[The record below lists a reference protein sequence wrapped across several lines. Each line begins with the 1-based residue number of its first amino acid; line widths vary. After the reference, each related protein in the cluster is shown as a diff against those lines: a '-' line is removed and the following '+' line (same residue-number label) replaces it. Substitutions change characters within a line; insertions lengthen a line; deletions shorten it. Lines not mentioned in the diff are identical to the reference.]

1 MDAHF
6 FANAEATAYA
16 ALQQA
21 AMQQAAMQQAAMQQ
35 AAGGKRKTMILNY
48 RLKQDSP
55 LQE

>member
-1 MDAHF
+1 MDANF
-6 FANAEATAYA
+6 FANAEVTAY
-16 ALQQA
+16 A